1 MVVIYRQEI
10 QLKGVLK
17 MSDKEFLVLLRE
29 HPELWGLVLRT
40 LQDAEQGAA

>member
-1 MVVIYRQEI
+1 MVVIYGREI

-40 LQDAEQGAA
+40 LQDAEQGVA